1 LGVYFMHRISKIL
14 PFLFLCLIILMV
26 VSYTS
31 CVPKRGEKIKEHRK
45 RFMTPKFKIGKI
57 KAVIADEI
65 ATSKAQELA
74 HLREVESQKIIDL
87 IESYYEVGFFSPSQ
101 WEGGRF
107 TKLGNFFAPQV
118 QETVKTKDF
127 KALCL
132 ADLANK
138 VNFIENASAEVSRL
152 WINFDNNLKP
162 ALAVAEVGVN
172 AIYVLKSGD
181 KVVLENAAI
190 FLLEPSATGDW
201 QIFDYKVDQK
211 LKSQKT
217 K

>member
-1 LGVYFMHRISKIL
+1 MHRISKIL

-26 VSYTS
+26 VSHTS

-45 RFMTPKFKIGKI
+45 RFMTPKFKIGEI
-57 KAVIADEI
+57 ETVIADEI

-74 HLREVESQKIIDL
+74 HLREVESQKIIDF
-87 IESYYEVGFFSPSQ
+87 IEGYYKVGFFSPSQ

-172 AIYVLKSGD
+172 AVYVLKSGD
-181 KVVLENAAI
+181 KVVLENAAT